1 MSSGTLPGTSH
12 AITIGAVA
20 GPKSNKK
27 ARQDIEHMPTSG
39 TMPKSQASSYELS
52 FELSRIS
59 AN

>member
-12 AITIGAVA
+12 AMITIGAVA
-20 GPKSNKK
+20 GPKGNKK

-52 FELSRIS
+52 ELSRI
-59 AN
+59 